1 MKTIPLTI
9 LLLTIALT
17 QLASAQ
23 LTTNLT
29 TTTAT
34 NNSPAAISS
43 APPSNFFATVQSYLT
58 SVDTN
63 FTWTSNRLEAAA
75 GADYQGGIQ
84 WANYVSAQADLHRY
98 DLEGKIRNVGLGGVI
113 ESFQAG
119 GGYTLIQDH
128 SLKIQAALLAG
139 YDFSRH
145 LALVEPQAVL
155 KKKTTPNT
163 YLELGVSLPFWFQNP
178 VNHRPNFFIG
188 AGFTY

>member
-1 MKTIPLTI
+1 MKTHLLNII
-9 LLLTIALT
+9 LLVAFTVALAER
-17 QLASAQ
+17 ASAQ
-23 LTTNLT
+23 FTTNSLT
-29 TTTAT
+29 GT
-34 NNSPAAISS
+34 NSPAFSS
-43 APPSNFFATVQSYLT
+43 APPPNFLATVQSYLT

-75 GADYQGGIQ
+75 GADYQDGIQ

-98 DLEGKIRNVGLGGVI
+98 DLEAKVRNVGLGGVI
-113 ESFQAG
+113 ESFEAG
-119 GGYTLIQDH
+119 GGYTVIQDH
-128 SLKIQAALLAG
+128 SLKIQASLLAG

-145 LALVEPQAVL
+145 LALVEPQAIL

-163 YLELGVSLPFWFQNP
+163 YLELGVGLPVWLQNP